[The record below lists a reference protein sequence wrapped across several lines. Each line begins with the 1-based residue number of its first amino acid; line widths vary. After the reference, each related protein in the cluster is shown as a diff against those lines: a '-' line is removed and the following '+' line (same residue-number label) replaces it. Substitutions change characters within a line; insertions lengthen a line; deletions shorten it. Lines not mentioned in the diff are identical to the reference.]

1 MAFGW
6 GAGVL
11 VVSKLTWGLLP
22 CSTSSVSYLLAQ
34 SVNEDQMWNHVEF
47 IYENFKTVAAEGSI
61 PPLASSRV
69 TIIPIILGPPP
80 PQGPWRRQRV
90 LRSALLEEGWLTYLK
105 VDRRLLW
112 TLLDGARGRCI
123 GV

>member
-34 SVNEDQMWNHVEF
+34 SVHEDQMWNHVEF
-47 IYENFKTVAAEGSI
+47 IHENFKTVAAEGYI

-69 TIIPIILGPPP
+69 TIIPIILGPP
-80 PQGPWRRQRV
+80 QGPWRR
-90 LRSALLEEGWLTYLK
+90 
-105 VDRRLLW
+105 
-112 TLLDGARGRCI
+112 
-123 GV
+123 